1 MIQLIGLEVLL
12 QAGIEDLNV
21 SPLEV
26 LKVVLNNMLFKGLCN
41 VKRIPLMR
49 SSKSA
54 ILLGICS
61 GNINLFLGARERLYL

>member
-1 MIQLIGLEVLL
+1 LIELIWLEVLL

-26 LKVVLNNMLFKGLCN
+26 LKVVLNNMLLQGLSD
-41 VKRIPLMR
+41 VKRIPLMW

-54 ILLGICS
+54 ILLGISS
-61 GNINLFLGARERLYL
+61 GDINLFLGAR

>member
-1 MIQLIGLEVLL
+1 MIELVGLEVLL
-12 QAGIEDLNV
+12 QAGIEDLYV

-26 LKVVLNNMLFKGLCN
+26 LKVVLNNMLLQGLSD

-54 ILLGICS
+54 ILLGISS
-61 GNINLFLGARERLYL
+61 GDIDLFLGAR